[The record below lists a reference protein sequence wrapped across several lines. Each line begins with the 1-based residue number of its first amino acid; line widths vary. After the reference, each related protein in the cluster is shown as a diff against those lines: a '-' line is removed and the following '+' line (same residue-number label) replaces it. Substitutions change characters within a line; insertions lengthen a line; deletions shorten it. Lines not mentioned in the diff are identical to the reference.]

1 MGKSTAALLIGK
13 RHEKAERRR
22 LARID
27 DASFAPMVYAV
38 VLPATTPR
46 MLIQAFAS
54 WFGLPVPQRST
65 AQLATEHVV
74 GVLRTLGTSLVI
86 VDEVHNLTTNR
97 QAGGSL
103 PTRCPRPI
111 HHHAMGPRMRDHR
124 NCSIR
129 HDRENWGIGDS
140 ISDPA

>member
-103 PTRCPRPI
+103 P
-111 HHHAMGPRMRDHR
+111 HAV
-124 NCSIR
+124 S
-129 HDRENWGIGDS
+129 S
-140 ISDPA
+140 SDPPSCNGPANARSPELLNPT